1 MLLLSRIPSIQETAY
16 KAIQG
21 AAGKDFYPFLDT
33 EVDYVMAFTKE
44 VLRYFTVLR
53 LALPKAAY
61 TDAVWNGYKIPKG
74 TAVFLNSWACNRG
87 MKSPSTNYD
96 Y

>member
-1 MLLLSRIPSIQETAY
+1 MLLLSRVPSIQETAY

-21 AAGKDFYPFLDT
+21 AAGKDFKPFLDNDI
-33 EVDYVMAFTKE
+33 DYVMAFTKE

-61 TDAVWNGYKIPKG
+61 TDAVWNGHKIPKG
-74 TAVFLNSWACNRG
+74 TAVFLNAWACNRG
-87 MKSPSTNYD
+87 TLNYTINHQ

>member
-1 MLLLSRIPSIQETAY
+1 LLLLSRIPSIQEAAY
-16 KAIQG
+16 KAIQEVSG
-21 AAGKDFYPFLDT
+21 EDFTPLIDSD
-33 EVDYVMAFTKE
+33 VDYVIAFTKE

-61 TDAVWNGYKIPKG
+61 TDAVWNGHKIPKG

-87 MKSPSTNYD
+87 SVLSFVI
-96 Y
+96 